1 MLHDPRDTD
10 GEWRTQA
17 FTGAMLAAE
26 LVHIVRDFMVGYQEA
41 GKELK
46 KKKKKKR

>member
-1 MLHDPRDTD
+1 MLHDPRDSE
-10 GEWRTQA
+10 GEWRKQA

-26 LVHIVRDFMVGYQEA
+26 LIHICRAFMVGYQRA

-46 KKKKKKR
+46 AKAK